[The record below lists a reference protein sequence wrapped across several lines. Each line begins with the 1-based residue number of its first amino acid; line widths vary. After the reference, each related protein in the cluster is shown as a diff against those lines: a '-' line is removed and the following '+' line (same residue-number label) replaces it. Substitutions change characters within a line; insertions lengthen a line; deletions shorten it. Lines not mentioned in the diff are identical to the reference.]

1 MKRYGDVPTTNPL
14 LAEFKAK
21 KEGLYPVRLYPQL
34 WRSKELA
41 AYYNNRSWEVVSF
54 TNPPPTLP
62 AKSGIYM
69 FVVGPYCG
77 GLRDH
82 SYIFYVGK
90 ATNIRQRY
98 AKYLTEKTGGGTN
111 PREHIVMFLN
121 DFDGYLHFHYTLVPE
136 AELNGA
142 EIWLVESDSV
152 HFLALPERRSASR
165 LGRLRRG

>member
-1 MKRYGDVPTTNPL
+1 MKRYGEVPTTNPL

-21 KEGLYPVRLYPQL
+21 KEGLYPFRLYPQL

-41 AYYNNRSWEVVSF
+41 SYYKNRKWEVVPF
-54 TNPPPTLP
+54 TNPPPALP
-62 AKSGIYM
+62 AKPGIYM

-90 ATNIRQRY
+90 ATNIKQRY
-98 AKYLTEKTGGGTN
+98 SKYLTEKAGGGTN

-121 DFDGYLHFHYTLVPE
+121 DFDGFLHFHYTLVPAADLTRAE
-136 AELNGA
+136 ALLKDNLTPVANTQLEL
-142 EIWLVESDSV
+142 I
-152 HFLALPERRSASR
+152 
-165 LGRLRRG
+165 GRLTV